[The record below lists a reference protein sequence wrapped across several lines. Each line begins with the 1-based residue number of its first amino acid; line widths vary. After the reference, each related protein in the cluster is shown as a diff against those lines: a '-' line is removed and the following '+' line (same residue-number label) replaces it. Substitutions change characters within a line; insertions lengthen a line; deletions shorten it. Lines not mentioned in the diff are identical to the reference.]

1 MIILYQLNLLVFLL
15 FSYSGIIFD
24 TFKNTENLSAH
35 RDVTVLVNDG
45 DKTFELM
52 TDDIQGCNTNVRY
65 HSERADFSVSDS
77 SRAKIVISGNRFLFD
92 PVTISL
98 YNINYFCLVN

>member
-1 MIILYQLNLLVFLL
+1 MKKLFVNITTIRSLGILL
-15 FSYSGIIFD
+15 FSCSGIIFD

-65 HSERADFSVSDS
+65 HAERADFSVSDS

-92 PVTISL
+92 RINISL
-98 YNINYFCLVN
+98 YNFN

>member
-1 MIILYQLNLLVFLL
+1 
-15 FSYSGIIFD
+15 
-24 TFKNTENLSAH
+24 
-35 RDVTVLVNDG
+35 
-45 DKTFELM
+45 M